1 MDQGLVNISEV
12 YRSHASIEQQ
22 ECVGIYDL
30 PQYLVVRG
38 IDEWTR
44 IHVKRQWRRLE

>member
-12 YRSHASIEQQ
+12 YRSHASTEQQ
-22 ECVGIYDL
+22 ECVGTCDL
-30 PQYLVVRG
+30 PQHLEVRG

-44 IHVKRQWRRLE
+44 LHVKRQWRRLE